1 MEHNEELKRELDK
14 GPGDYEEPGVNPDPD
29 GRNMTRLVHETVTE
43 IARVQTGHTAQLK
56 EVRAVQKQHTAQLR
70 DLQLAQSQQTATLNQ
85 ILLKVEDLGASSS
98 DSSWEKFQAE
108 ANYSGI
114 DRQLRDLRKG
124 QGGLGSKVD
133 RILVHLGIA
142 EGE

>member
-1 MEHNEELKRELDK
+1 MEHDEELRRELDK
-14 GPGDYEEPGVNPDPD
+14 GSGDYEEPGVNPDPD
-29 GRNMTRLVHETVTE
+29 GRNMTGLVHETVTE

-56 EVRAVQKQHTAQLR
+56 EVRAVQDRHTRTLKEHT
-70 DLQLAQSQQTATLNQ
+70 SKLNQ